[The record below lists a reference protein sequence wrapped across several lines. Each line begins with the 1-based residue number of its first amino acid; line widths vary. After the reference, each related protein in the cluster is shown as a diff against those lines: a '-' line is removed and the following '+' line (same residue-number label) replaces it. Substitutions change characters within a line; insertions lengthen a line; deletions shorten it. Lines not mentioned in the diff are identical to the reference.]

1 MTANKWSPD
10 DQSPDTIV
18 YNNHTRHVR
27 AFLLCT
33 LLPLHL
39 QSVVILRL
47 SAYQGETGMGERRRV
62 CLFFKAGVIFEE
74 VFRLRSMGTTVA
86 DESHRS
92 RDPFMVLL
100 TDATDEEL
108 VAAGGLLH
116 QEELRQAA

>member
-1 MTANKWSPD
+1 
-10 DQSPDTIV
+10 
-18 YNNHTRHVR
+18 
-27 AFLLCT
+27 
-33 LLPLHL
+33 LLPHL